1 MTDEELKILSYDLA
15 ARVPHEVKC
24 QFTLKY
30 GDNGHKEGVYVATI
44 TEFGGNNWIEVEY
57 NDTSGASGRPWLR
70 DWSCG
75 LEDIKPYLRPMSSM
89 TEEEFEE
96 LKKFS
101 GLTYDFTNGLDL
113 ATYPNNHKCLDFYLS
128 EVPSYVVILV
138 FDWLN
143 EHHFDYRGLIERNLA
158 IAVTESN
165 NLYKQEK

>member
-1 MTDEELKILSYDLA
+1 MTKEDLNTLAYDLA

-44 TEFGGNNWIEVEY
+44 TGFDGVNFFEIEY
-57 NDTSGASGRPWLR
+57 NDTSGASGQSWLR

-89 TEEEFEE
+89 TDEEFEE

-101 GLTYDFTNGLDL
+101 GLIYDDTNRLDL
-113 ATYPNNHKCLDFYLS
+113 ATYPDNYKCLDFYLS

-158 IAVTESN
+158 IAVTDSN
-165 NLYKQEK
+165 NPYKQEK